1 MTENLIGLSTGA
13 TVAVT
18 DVGSGT
24 PLVLLHGVCMSR
36 HFFGRNIDALA
47 AAGHRVVALDLR
59 GHGASPSSE
68 GGHSIGQYARDVRA
82 LIEHL
87 ELDDAVLAGWSM
99 GSLVA
104 WEYQRQFAADP
115 RLAGVV
121 IVSQGPSDLTQPDW
135 PNGMVAPLELGTYLE
150 AAQTDFR
157 GFFGEFVPSMFKS
170 QPTAAE
176 QEAMVDAI
184 CGIDPNAGAVILA
197 DQTLRDLRPVI
208 PTLTLPHLLVW
219 GTDEGVI
226 KQASGTWLAEH
237 LPSGELHVFEDSG
250 HCPMWEEPERFNAL
264 VAAWVAGL
272 SR

>member
-1 MTENLIGLSTGA
+1 MRWRPTTASSRSTSA
-13 TVAVT
+13 
-18 DVGSGT
+18 GT
-24 PLVLLHGVCMSR
+24 APR
-36 HFFGRNIDALA
+36 RRA
-47 AAGHRVVALDLR
+47 R
-59 GHGASPSSE
+59 
-68 GGHSIGQYARDVRA
+68 GGHSIAGYARDVRA

-87 ELDDAVLAGWSM
+87 ELDDAVLLGWSM

-104 WEYQRQFAADP
+104 WEYQRQFAEDP

-121 IVSQGPSDLTQPDW
+121 IISQGPSDLTQPDW

-157 GFFGEFVPSMFKS
+157 GFFAEFVPAMFKT

-208 PTLTLPHLLVW
+208 PTLGLPHLLAW

-250 HCPMWEEPERFNAL
+250 HCPMWEEHERFNGL
-264 VAAWVAGL
+264 VAEWVAGL

>member
-1 MTENLIGLSTGA
+1 MTENLIELPTGA

-18 DVGSGT
+18 DTGSGT

-47 AAGHRVVALDLR
+47 AGHRVVALDFR
-59 GHGASPSSE
+59 GHGASPSIE
-68 GGHSIGQYARDVRA
+68 GGHSIAQYARDVRA

-87 ELDDAVLAGWSM
+87 DLDGAVLMGWSM
-99 GSLVA
+99 GSIVA
-104 WEYQRQFAADP
+104 WDYQRQFAGDT

-135 PNGMVAPLELGTYLE
+135 PNGIAAPLELGTYLE
-150 AAQTDFR
+150 AAQDDFR
-157 GFFGEFVPSMFKS
+157 GFFSEFVPAMFKTPPS
-170 QPTAAE
+170 ESE
-176 QEAMVDAI
+176 QAAMVDAI
-184 CGIDPNAGAVILA
+184 CGIDPNAGTVILA
-197 DQTLRDLRPVI
+197 DQTLRDLRADI
-208 PTLTLPHLLVW
+208 PAMTLPHLLVW

-226 KQASGTWLAEH
+226 KQASGTWLAEN
-237 LPSGELHVFEDSG
+237 LPSAELHVFEDSG

-264 VAAWVAGL
+264 VTAWVAGL

>member
-36 HFFGRNIDALA
+36 HFFARNIDALA
-47 AAGHRVVALDLR
+47 ERHRVVALDFR
-59 GHGASPSSE
+59 GHGASPSIE
-68 GGHSIGQYARDVRA
+68 GGHSIAQYARDVRA

-87 ELDDAVLAGWSM
+87 ELDGAVLIGWSM
-99 GSLVA
+99 GSIVA
-104 WEYQRQFAADP
+104 WEYQRQFAEDP
-115 RLAGVV
+115 RLAGAV
-121 IVSQGPSDLTQPDW
+121 IISQGPSDLTQPDW

-150 AAQTDFR
+150 AAQDDFR
-157 GFFGEFVPSMFKS
+157 GFFAEFVPEMFGTP
-170 QPTAAE
+170 PTADE
-176 QEAMVDAI
+176 QAAMLDAI

-208 PTLTLPHLLVW
+208 PSLTLPHLLVW
-219 GTDEGVI
+219 GTHEGVI
-226 KQASGTWLAEH
+226 KRASGTWLEEH
-237 LPSGELHVFEDSG
+237 LPTSELHVFDGTG

-264 VAAWVAGL
+264 VTEWVAGVG
-272 SR
+272 R